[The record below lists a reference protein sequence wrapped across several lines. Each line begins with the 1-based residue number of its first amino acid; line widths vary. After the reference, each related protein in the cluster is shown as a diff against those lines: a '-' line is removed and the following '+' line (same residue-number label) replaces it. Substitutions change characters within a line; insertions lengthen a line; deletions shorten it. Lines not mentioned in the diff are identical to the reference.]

1 MGRYSTTVD
10 FADLGPCCIG
20 KLCIF
25 DVFAIVGAQNTGLG
39 GWVCPKSEFS
49 MGRYSTTVDFA
60 ALGPPGQSCCHG

>member
-39 GWVCPKSEFS
+39 GGSAQSLSSLWENIQKQRILLLWVL
-49 MGRYSTTVDFA
+49 A
-60 ALGPPGQSCCHG
+60 A